1 MHGINYDPQA
11 FNFLPLAP
19 HFVSSTQEP
28 FTIGMTAAVLY
39 PFKAVSA
46 ARAVGDNTS
55 TLTGTWKRESGLNI
69 FRGSGTHQAVNV
81 FGQMALNC
89 VFHRFAEQFISSN
102 QVVVAAFAAAGA
114 FPFTFGMVVRESQT
128 QRAKT
133 TWQALR
139 QLPREPRT
147 AGLMAV
153 GFVFETWREVLYN
166 KMLNIKETSAQ
177 YGLSAKQRV
186 ALTLTFPLFA
196 GILSGVPNALAS
208 MTYGILLQPKKPIN
222 PAVRPL
228 LFNLQD
234 MRRKMNVVLQNSKK
248 PIKPAVRPLLFNL
261 QDMRRKMNVVLQ
273 NSKKQIKQHGRLVLD
288 GPLMGR
294 ILTAVLKNSEHILLS
309 GLYRGFG
316 MWWLFLFYNAPSLA
330 LEYLDTSPHLTVT
343 KSSG

>member
-1 MHGINYDPQA
+1 MHGTNYDPQA

-46 ARAVGDNTS
+46 ARAVGDKTS
-55 TLTGTWKRESGLNI
+55 TLTGTWSRESGLNI

-89 VFHRFAEQFISSN
+89 VFHRFAEQFISSD
-102 QVVVAAFAAAGA
+102 QIVVAAFAAAGA
-114 FPFTFGMVVRESQT
+114 FPFTFGMVVRESQSH
-128 QRAKT
+128 RAKS

-147 AGLMAV
+147 AGLMAL
-153 GFVFETWREVLYN
+153 GFVFETGREVLYN
-166 KMLNIKETSAQ
+166 KMLNIKETSAH

-208 MTYGILLQPKKPIN
+208 MSYGILLHPKKPKAQRASPQCN
-222 PAVRPL
+222 SQRMWATMKYL
-228 LFNLQD
+228 W
-234 MRRKMNVVLQNSKK
+234 QNST
-248 PIKPAVRPLLFNL
+248 IKVKQGDRLMLEGPQMRTILAAV
-261 QDMRRKMNVVLQ
+261 V
-273 NSKKQIKQHGRLVLD
+273 
-288 GPLMGR
+288 
-294 ILTAVLKNSEHILLS
+294 KNSEHILRS
-309 GLYRGFG
+309 GLYRGLG
-316 MWWLFLFYNAPSLA
+316 MWVLFSVYNAPSLA
-330 LEYLDTSPHLTVT
+330 LEHFSQQPSLT
-343 KSSG
+343 KISG